1 MKAVSGTQMR
11 GLDRRTIE
19 EKGISG
25 ERLMHIA
32 GLRACA
38 GILKWLKA
46 VDATPDFLIL
56 AGKGN
61 NGGDAFVVAGQLA
74 DAGYN
79 VSLHCTVPESELSGD
94 ALTMFQRMP
103 ASVRDNISYD
113 LTPEDL
119 SSPNLIIVDG
129 LLGTGFHGA
138 LRKPYRSWC
147 RMVNASGKAVAALDI
162 PSGLDADNGE
172 ADPDAVIADFT
183 CTMAAPKTGMFSA
196 EGIRHTGRLQVLDIG
211 IPQEFIDELPDT
223 VECTGPDDIRT
234 FFRKEAFDSHKYTR
248 GHLFVIGGC
257 KFYPGAPL
265 LASEAGLRAGAGL
278 VTCCMPEHVEIHSA
292 IPKALIVRRLSSN
305 SGWFTGES
313 AAELLPM
320 LEKAGAMVI
329 GPGMG
334 TAPECRG
341 FLKNLLAVNIP
352 LVLDADGLN
361 LIAADP
367 ELLNLVPHRQSPTVL
382 TPHTGE
388 MKRLLTALNLDPT
401 ELSRQDAALDIAK
414 KLNAVVIAKGART
427 LVAAQDGRIA
437 VNLSGCPALATA
449 GTGDILSG
457 MTGAMLLNR
466 DLDVFDA
473 VRTAAFLHGH
483 TAEVT
488 APLDS
493 RGYIADDFLQMIGK
507 VIRSYSSSSME

>member
-25 ERLMHIA
+25 ERLMNIA
-32 GLRACA
+32 GIRAA
-38 GILKWLKA
+38 AAILKWLA
-46 VDATPDFLIL
+46 DIPGADPDFLIL

-61 NGGDAFVVAGQLA
+61 NGGDAFVVAGMLA
-74 DAGYN
+74 DGYN

-103 ASVRDNISYD
+103 ASVRENISYD

-119 SSPNLIIVDG
+119 SRPNLIIIDG

-138 LRKPYRSWC
+138 LREPYRSWC
-147 RMVNASGKAVAALDI
+147 RLVNASGKAVAALDI
-162 PSGLDADNGE
+162 PSGLDADSGE

-211 IPQEFIDELPDT
+211 IPQEFIEELPDT
-223 VECTGPDDIRT
+223 VECTSPDDIRP
-234 FFRKEAFDSHKYTR
+234 FFRKEAFDCHKYTR
-248 GHLFVIGGC
+248 GHLFVTGGC

-278 VTCCMPEHVEIHSA
+278 VTCCIPEHAEIHSA

-341 FLKNLLAVNIP
+341 FVKNLLTVNIP
-352 LVLDADGLN
+352 LVLDADALN
-361 LIAADP
+361 LIAIDP
-367 ELLNLVPHRQSPTVL
+367 ELLNLVPQRQSPTVL
-382 TPHTGE
+382 TPHAGE
-388 MKRLLTALNLDPT
+388 MKRLLTALDLDPA
-401 ELSRQDAALDIAK
+401 ELSRQDAALKIAE
-414 KLNAVVIAKGART
+414 KLNSVVIAKGART
-427 LVAAQDGRIA
+427 LVAAPDGRIA

-449 GTGDILSG
+449 GTGDILAG

-466 DLDVFDA
+466 DIEVFDA
-473 VRTAAFLHGH
+473 VRTAVFLHGQ
-483 TAEVT
+483 TAEIT

-493 RGYIADDFLQMIGK
+493 RGYIADDFLPMIGK